1 MPKIYAE
8 VGSVTTASRLQREL
22 LNQKIKAEVIH
33 TPKSSSGCSYSVRLD
48 ERYEDVLLKFTSR
61 YKIKRIIKSDSD

>member
-8 VGSVTTASRLQREL
+8 IGSVTTATRLQKEL
-22 LNQKIKAEVIH
+22 SNERIKAEVIH
-33 TPKSSSGCSYSVRLD
+33 TPNSKSGCSYSVRLD
-48 ERYEDVLLKFTSR
+48 KKYENILKKYYDR